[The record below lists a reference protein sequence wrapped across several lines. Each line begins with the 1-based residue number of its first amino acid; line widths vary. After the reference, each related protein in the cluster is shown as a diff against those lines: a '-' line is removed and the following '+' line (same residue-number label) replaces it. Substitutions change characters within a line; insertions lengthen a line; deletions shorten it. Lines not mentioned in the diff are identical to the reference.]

1 MRWTLP
7 TTPFISSPSLRV
19 KRSRPTS
26 TLLPPP
32 HFSLYSV
39 LANPLFPPF
48 LLLFLPALTA
58 PRPLRPLD
66 ELLALRETPAVC
78 LFLSAVSSYLHLR
91 QFTLRELE
99 EALISPGDNAFFSAV
114 LTRLLIKDRS
124 LRGKLSADEGLDW
137 PLTGSLLRETVHSW
151 YVRRE
156 QVWGLVENTLTR
168 TRSTVAPAPGAIER
182 VLGGRYQNELRKKML
197 HEKDLLS
204 AAATAAAT
212 TRIGAS
218 GGQDHHH
225 LQIPLIVDILHS
237 EVEARSNKQPGSIP
251 IQLHPLA
258 IKELSSTSSSQSMLP
273 SIQLPTAVSAP
284 IVTEATASTETVE
297 ISPMIDVEAEEG
309 KKPLSDPIQTVS
321 APAPVI
327 AAPLYS
333 SSRAATV
340 KLRLTGVK
348 RKEADAS
355 AGTPGDKDSSSVLLS
370 PESGTSATAGV
381 TSPST
386 KRGGG
391 KRKANTGPFIF
402 PVSEIP
408 DHAPGYTLS
417 SSSSSYVTSEVLE
430 MKARGDLQEEQALVI
445 SSSSLSFSSLP
456 PPSLSSD
463 YLALSPPQPAMTRGT
478 LQAQET
484 SLVELYKQDLKNAVA
499 LTDDDIYNT
508 LLDLPHDEADEED
521 IAEAYEW
528 DALLEPLGVHDDPL
542 AKTRFVDAP
551 LKLRMTLLQTL
562 IDGRAGD
569 WNDDICQF
577 LVAYADNGNDCDR
590 LRLRELGS
598 DREGAVYFTYPRM
611 SNIAQHEVRIFRE
624 TSYRIPTSGRLQR
637 TWDAVATDVPSLETL
652 IRTFGTHTAAAAAST
667 SKKSSTSSG
676 SNLTVAEKSLV
687 QALSEIR
694 DLHAARI
701 EKEIARQA
709 YEDRRKEGK
718 VGQVPSVDDSIFE
731 AEEAAERARETAEKA
746 RETAEKVAQAAKAAA
761 IERAR
766 LAAEHDAIVA
776 AESLANTRKR
786 RSSAIKQEAVQAA
799 VSSESSSKP
808 ARSEHHHHHEK
819 KPYAGPSSVT
829 FERLLQILE
838 RLPHHDKVIAI
849 QHVLRSTP
857 EHDRFV
863 VMSPNALPHNRRV
876 VSAAARDMLE
886 QLKEMSVQREENRL
900 RRVEKD
906 IIRRKKDIIELE
918 KFRADKEEAARKLA
932 AAIQQGRG
940 DRATRRD
947 GGLTVSDQARLD
959 RQQEV
964 VEKRSMLTAAIEVAK
979 QDLVKLRDKVQEN
992 ITRITQVST
1001 SLAMDPSQMARISQE
1016 IQVMSSENVGLMN
1029 EVNAQNIRV
1038 QEAEL
1043 TLKQFDDSVNV
1054 FLQNGGGDD
1063 HVKKSYLDYIKVR
1076 NEFLMQPSKICLRI
1090 KLQVPIA
1097 PGGHFLSGK
1106 RILQAFM
1113 YGSPWVDKAIE
1124 HSESLHPGLRWI
1136 RGEAA
1141 LRAGLPPGR
1150 PNLPQAGPESM
1161 SLVST
1166 CFLGDGAASGRPL
1179 EEPPKYFGSG
1189 RYGFKKQQG
1198 LVSPSMMSPQ
1208 LSSPSSSMQFSSSS
1222 SNTKVTATL
1231 VGDRVEAV
1239 PSSTTNSGL
1248 FLKLRFN
1255 ATIRPPQQSSSSSS
1269 STSIVIQSG
1278 NSVEPVSAPDTI
1290 METAPI
1296 REENREE
1303 REGR

>member
-1 MRWTLP
+1 L
-7 TTPFISSPSLRV
+7 
-19 KRSRPTS
+19 
-26 TLLPPP
+26 
-32 HFSLYSV
+32 
-39 LANPLFPPF
+39 
-48 LLLFLPALTA
+48 
-58 PRPLRPLD
+58 
-66 ELLALRETPAVC
+66 
-78 LFLSAVSSYLHLR
+78 
-91 QFTLRELE
+91 
-99 EALISPGDNAFFSAV
+99 
-114 LTRLLIKDRS
+114 
-124 LRGKLSADEGLDW
+124 
-137 PLTGSLLRETVHSW
+137 
-151 YVRRE
+151 
-156 QVWGLVENTLTR
+156 
-168 TRSTVAPAPGAIER
+168 
-182 VLGGRYQNELRKKML
+182 
-197 HEKDLLS
+197 
-204 AAATAAAT
+204 
-212 TRIGAS
+212 
-218 GGQDHHH
+218 
-225 LQIPLIVDILHS
+225 
-237 EVEARSNKQPGSIP
+237 
-251 IQLHPLA
+251 
-258 IKELSSTSSSQSMLP
+258 
-273 SIQLPTAVSAP
+273 
-284 IVTEATASTETVE
+284 
-297 ISPMIDVEAEEG
+297 
-309 KKPLSDPIQTVS
+309 
-321 APAPVI
+321 
-327 AAPLYS
+327 
-333 SSRAATV
+333 
-340 KLRLTGVK
+340 
-348 RKEADAS
+348 
-355 AGTPGDKDSSSVLLS
+355 
-370 PESGTSATAGV
+370 
-381 TSPST
+381 
-386 KRGGG
+386 
-391 KRKANTGPFIF
+391 
-402 PVSEIP
+402 
-408 DHAPGYTLS
+408 
-417 SSSSSYVTSEVLE
+417 
-430 MKARGDLQEEQALVI
+430 KARGGDLQEEQALVI

-463 YLALSPPQPAMTRGT
+463 YLALSSTQPTLTRGA

-484 SLVELYKQDLKNAVA
+484 SLVELYKQDLKNAVS

-521 IAEAYEW
+521 VAEAYEW
-528 DALLEPLGVHDDPL
+528 DALLEPLGAHDDPL
-542 AKTRFVDAP
+542 SKTRFVDAP
-551 LKLRMTLLQTL
+551 LKLRMALLQTL

-590 LRLRELGS
+590 LRLREIGS
-598 DREGAVYFTYPRM
+598 DSQGAVYFTYPRM
-611 SNIAQHEVRIFRE
+611 SNIAQQEVRIFRE

-652 IRTFGTHTAAAAAST
+652 LRTLVPPPTTTAST
-667 SKKSSTSSG
+667 SKKSSASSG
-676 SNLTVAEKSLV
+676 STLTGPEKSLV

-694 DLHAARI
+694 DLHTARI
-701 EKEIARQA
+701 EREIARRA

-731 AEEAAERARETAEKA
+731 AEEAAERARENAEKA

-761 IERAR
+761 AEKAR

-786 RSSAIKQEAVQAA
+786 RSSAIIRQEAVQAA
-799 VSSESSSKP
+799 VSSESISKP
-808 ARSEHHHHHEK
+808 ARNEHHHHQEK

-876 VSAAARDMLE
+876 VSTAARDMLE
-886 QLKEMSVQREENRL
+886 QLKAMSVQREENRL

-906 IIRRKKDIIELE
+906 IIRRKKDVIELE
-918 KFRADKEEAARKLA
+918 KLRADKEEAARKLS

-964 VEKRSMLTAAIEVAK
+964 VEKRSLLTAAIEVAK
-979 QDLVKLRDKVQEN
+979 QDLVKLREKVQEN

-1001 SLAMDPSQMARISQE
+1001 SLALDPSQMARISQE
-1016 IQVMSSENVGLMN
+1016 IQVMSSENLGLMN

-1043 TLKQFDDSVNV
+1043 TLKQFDDSVNA
-1054 FLQNGGGDD
+1054 FLQGGDD
-1063 HVKKSYLDYIKVR
+1063 HVKKSYLEFIKVR

-1113 YGSPWVDKAIE
+1113 YGSPWVEKAIE
-1124 HSESLHPGLRWI
+1124 HSETLYPGLRWV

-1150 PNLPQAGPESM
+1150 PNLPQAGPEAM

-1208 LSSPSSSMQFSSSS
+1208 LSSPSSMQFSSSS
-1222 SNTKVTATL
+1222 SSSSNKVTATL

-1255 ATIRPPQQSSSSSS
+1255 STIRPPQQSSFSSSS
-1269 STSIVIQSG
+1269 STSIVIQHAVEHTS
-1278 NSVEPVSAPDTI
+1278 SSPPTAILPVEPVSAPDTN
-1290 METAPI
+1290 METV
-1296 REENREE
+1296 
-1303 REGR
+1303 